1 VSFERARWMFELD
14 GIVHFL
20 LGVLLLLGSWN
31 GLYHA
36 LQLPRLNPA
45 LFAQLG
51 GAAFLGLATLLWLTP
66 SIPELARAVAAGA
79 AVANGLG
86 GLVIL
91 AWLVGRW
98 NNLTNYWHV
107 GGLGKLILAAIGL
120 TLLALALGES
130 MAFRRGIAPPQKM
143 RVDEGEPV
151 AP

>member
-1 VSFERARWMFELD
+1 MSFERARWMFELD

-20 LGVLLLLGSWN
+20 LGLLLLLGSWN

-36 LQLPRLNPA
+36 LQLPRLDPA

-66 SIPELARAVAAGA
+66 SIPEVARAVAAGA

-86 GLVIL
+86 GLVL
-91 AWLVGRW
+91 LGWLLGRW
-98 NNLTNYWHV
+98 NNLTNFWHV
-107 GGLGKLILAAIGL
+107 GALGKLILAAIAF
-120 TLLALALGES
+120 TLLALGVSEGLAY
-130 MAFRRGIAPPQKM
+130 RRGIAPPQEI